1 MRKTFLFISLIFL
14 FGCEK
19 YVGTETT
26 ITPPSVAGE
35 WKFTDY
41 YVTKVSEI
49 SPSDIISNDTIC
61 INSFSGQSVVSGGK
75 LVLMNQNYNLTT
87 EDRRFIKNQTI
98 WDFDGP
104 TGSTYFPLL
113 INRTNIDCYV
123 KFPNY
128 MEKEFTKMSI
138 SNNKGY
144 VTNYNFFTS
153 AIGANYSNKLTLTCP
168 VISTDL
174 SLSNGSRQKAIDVV
188 VTLIFTRF
196 D

>member
-1 MRKTFLFISLIFL
+1 MNKLIFFIISLTL
-14 FGCEK
+14 VSCQK
-19 YVGTETT
+19 YDGPFNGVTS
-26 ITPPSVAGE
+26 PSVAGA

-49 SPSDIISNDTIC
+49 SPTDVIPNDTIC
-61 INSFSGQSVVSGGK
+61 VNSFSSQSVVSGGK
-75 LVLMNQNYNLTT
+75 LVLMKQNYNTTT

-128 MEKEFTKMSI
+128 MEREYTKMSI

-153 AIGANYSNKLTLTCP
+153 AVGANYSNKLTLTSP

-174 SLSNGSRQKAIDVV
+174 CLSNGSRQKAIDVV

>member
-1 MRKTFLFISLIFL
+1 MRKISLFIPLILL

-19 YVGTETT
+19 YLGNESS

-41 YVTKVSEI
+41 YVTKISEI

-61 INSFSGQSVVSGGK
+61 INSFSNQSVVSGGK
-75 LVLMNQNYNLTT
+75 SVLMKQNYNSTA
-87 EDRRFIKNQTI
+87 EDRRFIKNQTL

-113 INRTNIDCYV
+113 INKTNIDCYV

-128 MEKEFTKMSI
+128 MEKEYTKMSI

-153 AIGANYSNKLTLTCP
+153 AVGANYSNKLTLTSP

-174 SLSNGSRQKAIDVV
+174 YLSNNSRQKAIDVV
-188 VTLIFTRF
+188 ITLIFQRSN
-196 D
+196 

>member
-1 MRKTFLFISLIFL
+1 MKKLIFFIISLTL
-14 FGCEK
+14 LSCEK
-19 YVGTETT
+19 YDGPFNG
-26 ITPPSVAGE
+26 ITPPSVAGA

-41 YVTKVSEI
+41 SVTKVSSI
-49 SPSDIISNDTIC
+49 SSTNIIPNDTIC
-61 INSFSGQSVVSGGK
+61 INSFSNQSVVSGGK
-75 LVLMNQNYNLTT
+75 SILMKQNYNSTA

-113 INRTNIDCYV
+113 INENDIDCYV
-123 KFPNY
+123 NFPIY
-128 MEKEFTKMSI
+128 MGKEYTKMSI

-144 VTNYNFFTS
+144 VTNYIFFTS
-153 AIGANYSNKLTLTCP
+153 STGANYSDKLTLTSP

-174 SLSNGSRQKAIDVV
+174 YLNNGSREKAIDVV